1 MWIIRRIIRVW
12 IIKIKTAVEK
22 QLRLKVRKE
31 RSTHV
36 RGKLGELGIIQ
47 AKLRVSSRRKW
58 IMVLNLLRNQVK

>member
-1 MWIIRRIIRVW
+1 MW

-36 RGKLGELGIIQ
+36 RGKPGELGIIQ

>member
-12 IIKIKTAVEK
+12 IIKIKIAVEK

-36 RGKLGELGIIQ
+36 RGKPGELGIIQ